1 MARIVKLKERLNH
14 ILAINT
20 NQSYNKIKSDTERD
34 YFMDA
39 NEALEYGLI
48 DKIIKK

>member
-1 MARIVKLKERLNH
+1 MNISKISRKTKPKRELHLHN
-14 ILAINT
+14 
-20 NQSYNKIKSDTERD
+20 NKSKSDTERD